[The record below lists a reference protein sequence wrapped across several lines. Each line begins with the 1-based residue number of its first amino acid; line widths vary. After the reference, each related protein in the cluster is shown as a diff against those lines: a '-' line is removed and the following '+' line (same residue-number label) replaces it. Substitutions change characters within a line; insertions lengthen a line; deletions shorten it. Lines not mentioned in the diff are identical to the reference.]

1 MTNDEWDMGFVFRDG
16 VCEFHMYSNGIPEDE
31 NPVPLKRVVSELIS
45 SIENRL

>member
-1 MTNDEWDMGFVFRDG
+1 MGFVFRDG